1 MREDQKETDHPL
13 CPTTSLG
20 LKISVSCLKPRVFVL
35 TTPVLKVKMA
45 QGVLYGLSCS
55 PSENGN
61 TCPEL
66 RFTTSLLEKGPWGL
80 QAASS
85 KPLSSLATRGQVAML
100 FSENSKYLLCFSWD
114 QPGASLQTLE
124 CFTLTVS
131 TQVSHGSRVRA
142 SALLLPPDRRA
153 RPSLDLSLCPDA
165 THCGTPLSSRLRP
178 ITVSLLTLSCRRSQP
193 TTAVHSAS
201 SPGAEAAA
209 PEHGLAE

>member
-80 QAASS
+80 F
-85 KPLSSLATRGQVAML
+85 PLWRLGGRWRCYFLKT
-100 FSENSKYLLCFSWD
+100 
-114 QPGASLQTLE
+114 P
-124 CFTLTVS
+124 S
-131 TQVSHGSRVRA
+131 TCCA
-142 SALLLPPDRRA
+142 
-153 RPSLDLSLCPDA
+153 
-165 THCGTPLSSRLRP
+165 
-178 ITVSLLTLSCRRSQP
+178 
-193 TTAVHSAS
+193 
-201 SPGAEAAA
+201 SPGTSL
-209 PEHGLAE
+209 GLLYRH